1 MKMAKGICKVAASG
15 GTAALMLAG
24 IFLFLV
30 PVCRAKGPSANQ
42 ALRQL
47 KQLTIEQL
55 ADLEVTTVSK
65 KPEKLADAAA
75 AVFVISGDDIRRGG
89 FTSIAEALR
98 LVPGLEVAHIDAN
111 KWAIS
116 SRGFNAWFANKL
128 LVLMDGRSVYT
139 PLFSGVYWDVQDTLL
154 EDIDRIEVI
163 RGPGATLWGANAV
176 NGVINIITKKAQD
189 TQGGLITAGGG
200 NLEQGFGAARYG
212 GKIGKHAWYRGY
224 AKYFNRASFEDIH
237 GNDADDDWD
246 AGRAGFRLDWDR
258 SAKDALTLQGDIY
271 TGNSGTTS
279 LTTGS
284 IVPRT
289 FADNADLSGG
299 NLLGRWT
306 HILTDT
312 SDLSLQAYY
321 DRTVRNMQVM
331 SEDRDTVDI
340 DFQHTFRLGGRQ
352 QVIWGLGYRMT
363 RDDITNSETIFFDPD
378 SRTENLFSGFIQDKI
393 VLIPDKL
400 DLTVGSKFEHNDY
413 SGFEIQPS
421 ARLRWT
427 PVENH
432 TLWAA
437 VSRAVRTPSRADR
450 DANIKL
456 GAFRTGPTVN
466 ALMIRGNSAFDSEE
480 VIAYEAGYRLV
491 PMARLSLD
499 FASFYNVYRDLR
511 TTVPGMPIPPFT
523 AFPPPAARVLPQNIV
538 NKFHEDAYGAEIA
551 SNLQLADWW
560 KLSLG
565 YTWINLHLFADA
577 AEKGLDLELNEG
589 GTPRN
594 QFSAGSYLDLP
605 GNLQFDTL
613 LFFVDDLP
621 DLNVPSYT
629 RVDVRLGWQPL
640 KHLAFS
646 LKLENLLDNR
656 HPEYTDTQ
664 GIRSTEVPRS
674 IYGKITWRF

>member
-1 MKMAKGICKVAASG
+1 MAKGICKVAASG

-24 IFLFLV
+24 IFLFLA

-75 AVFVISGDDIRRGG
+75 AVFVITAEDIRRGG

-212 GKIGKHAWYRGY
+212 GKIGENAWYRGY
-224 AKYFNRASFEDIH
+224 AKYFNRSPFEDNQ
-237 GNDADDDWD
+237 GDDAADDWD
-246 AGRAGFRLDWDR
+246 MGRTGFRVDWDQ
-258 SAKDALTLQGDIY
+258 SESNSLTFQGDAY
-271 TGNSGTTS
+271 TGNSGTTNII
-279 LTTGS
+279 TGV
-284 IVPRT
+284 IPPRV
-289 FADNADLSGG
+289 FDDSADVSGG
-299 NLLGRWT
+299 NLLGRWSHT
-306 HILTDT
+306 FSDT
-312 SDLSLQAYY
+312 SDMSLQAYY
-321 DRTVRNMQVM
+321 DRTVRNMEIL
-331 SEDRDTVDI
+331 SETRDTVDI
-340 DFQHTFRLGGRQ
+340 DFQHTFQLGRRQ

-363 RDDITNSETIFFDPD
+363 HDNITNSETVSFDPD
-378 SRTENLFSGFIQDKI
+378 SRTDNLFSGFFQDQFS
-393 VLIPDKL
+393 LIADKL
-400 DLTVGSKFEHNDY
+400 DLTVGSKFEHNDF
-413 SGFEIQPS
+413 SGFEFQPS
-421 ARLRWT
+421 ARLRWK
-427 PVENH
+427 PRKNH
-432 TLWAA
+432 MLWAA
-437 VSRAVRTPSRADR
+437 VSRAVRTPSRADH
-450 DANIKL
+450 DLDVKL
-456 GAFRTGPTVN
+456 KAFRTGPTVN
-466 ALMIRGNSAFDSEE
+466 TLMIRGNSAFDSEE
-480 VIAYEAGYRLV
+480 VITYEAGYRLV

-499 FASFYNVYRDLR
+499 LASFYNVYRDLR
-511 TTVPGMPIPPFT
+511 TTVPGMPIPAFT

-538 NKFHEDAYGAEIA
+538 NKFHEDAYGTEITG
-551 SNLQLADWW
+551 NLQLTDWW

-577 AEKGLDLELNEG
+577 AEKSLDLELNEG

-594 QFSAGSYLDLP
+594 QFFAGSYLDLP
-605 GNLQFDTL
+605 GNLQLDTL
-613 LFFVDDLP
+613 LFYVDDLP
-621 DLNVPSYT
+621 DLDVPSYT
-629 RVDVRLGWQPL
+629 RLDMRLGWQPV
-640 KHLAFS
+640 KHLEFS

-656 HPEYTDTQ
+656 HPEYINTQ
-664 GIRSTEVPRS
+664 GIQSTRVPRS
-674 IYGKITWRF
+674 IYGKVTWRF